1 MRLLAIFL
9 LPIFVHLASAETTN
23 ALRGG
28 VAPRFTETKPRIPPP
43 PPAILR
49 QVPVGSNYESFPQK
63 SAPTNINPPSQTSFA
78 LGDPNQP
85 ALVTSQK
92 NSANAATNGIP
103 QVATSTKTKGS
114 VAASTTSK
122 ITTHHKDK
130 RLRSPGQIRTDRV
143 TSTQT
148 FRQLPDGSF
157 ADKDGKIVYDLD
169 QVGRDELRS
178 LKPSKSS
185 QRGVSTST
193 QSTGP
198 YNPYQTVQFMP
209 SQSASYYP
217 QTVAAQGRPLRFCAA
232 CGGWV

>member
-1 MRLLAIFL
+1 MRLLAILL

-28 VAPRFTETKPRIPPP
+28 VGPRWTERKPRIPPP

-63 SAPTNINPPSQTSFA
+63 SAPTNINSLSQTSFA
-78 LGDPNQP
+78 FGDPNQP

-103 QVATSTKTKGS
+103 QVVTPTKTKGS

-130 RLRSPGQIRTDRV
+130 HLRSPGKIRTDRV
-143 TSTQT
+143 SSTQT

-178 LKPSKSS
+178 LKPSESHHRASAK
-185 QRGVSTST
+185 ST

-198 YNPYQTVQFMP
+198 YYPYQTAQFIP
-209 SQSASYYP
+209 AQSASYYP
-217 QTVAAQGRPLRFCAA
+217 QAVDAQRPPLRFCAA